1 MTLDWTGY
9 DYLAAR
15 LERQPQGYLLTA
27 QQRGELRRYLLRT
40 LPPAT
45 FNPGETG
52 HGEAIRTAIA
62 QALREKVLVDV
73 SLSADPATVSR
84 LYAETVGLGP
94 LDALLAD
101 ETVTSVTANGPG
113 LLMVERL
120 DRSGVSF
127 VPGFDTA
134 DSLLRAMDALAQRA
148 GRALTPAEPGIELV
162 WDDPNGPATRVHLNL
177 LGRKAPFLALRRG
190 RRQAFPLGHYV
201 AGGRM
206 SGEMASFLAEAVRA
220 GISIVVTGMPGSGKT
235 ALLEALLHLTTPAG
249 GHVVLIEDDPEV
261 NVGGL
266 THVSAFQVPRPRP
279 GQEAP
284 VGFLGLVL
292 ASLRMNCRS
301 ILVCGEVRGAEAGA
315 IIAVMPSYRAVWMTV
330 HGTSPVDGLERLV
343 AAAQMGGTRPPSP
356 FSGGRQEQLVR
367 RNLAAGLQLIVQMDR
382 LADDRIVVAGVYWLE
397 GLGDGSRRPTLPAPL
412 RQGRVLG
419 GADESGTAQS
429 LHPGEGWSLMPIFQ
443 VRQQVEAGELTVDWQ
458 TEPGFR
464 WPGQV
469 AARLAMA
476 ELQAGSLDD
485 STFQAELATAQAAL
499 EGNQAVE
506 ATRRLSNLYNLAPGE
521 DGRQAVLQLLRQALL
536 AQPARWETLLEDAV
550 ELKSRVERLAKE
562 SDWTQAAQ
570 VLETAGRDPEIT
582 VALVQLGIEA
592 LRAQIAAGVQALADV
607 GKSIDHAAR
616 LAEAGQYWEA
626 LSVLAGL
633 SLEKLPA
640 QSVEQV
646 AEMQAGQLR
655 LLQTRAEAG
664 DEDGDRVAR
673 TILRL
678 LPATYQDLHR
688 WAGHRLNGH
697 GQPQAALQDLLP
709 ALRPT
714 PPPGDDDDQQALYT
728 QACLALSA
736 GDRELA
742 RQLLRRLGN
751 YRAAQRLLNSL
762 EER

>member
-1 MTLDWTGY
+1 MNDWTGY

-27 QQRGELRRYLLRT
+27 QQRAELRRYLLRA
-40 LPPAT
+40 LPPAA
-45 FNPGETG
+45 FNPGEVS
-52 HGEAIRTAIA
+52 HGEVIRAAIA

-73 SLSADPATVSR
+73 TLSPDPSTVGR

-101 ETVTSVTANGPG
+101 ETVTSVTANGAG

-127 VPGFDTA
+127 VPGFDTG

-148 GRALTPAEPGIELV
+148 GRSLTPAEPVVDLV
-162 WDDPNGPATRVHLNL
+162 WDDPDGPATRVHLNL

-206 SGEMASFLAEAVRA
+206 SGEMAAFLAEAVRA
-220 GISIVVTGMPGSGKT
+220 GVSIVVTGMPGSGKT

-249 GHVVLIEDDPEV
+249 GHVVLVEDDPEV

-356 FSGGRQEQLVR
+356 FSGGRQEHLVR

-382 LADDRIVVAGVYWLE
+382 LADDRIVIAGVYWLE
-397 GLGDGSRRPTLPAPL
+397 GLANTG
-412 RQGRVLG
+412 QGW
-419 GADESGTAQS
+419 E
-429 LHPGEGWSLMPIFQ
+429 LMPIFR
-443 VRQQVEAGELTVDWQ
+443 VQQKVADGALEIAWES
-458 TEPGFR
+458 EPGFR
-464 WPGQV
+464 WPDDV

-476 ELQAGSLDD
+476 ELQAGSLDEA
-485 STFQAELATAQAAL
+485 TFQTELATAQAAL
-499 EGNQAVE
+499 EGNQVVE
-506 ATRRLSNLYNLAPGE
+506 ASRRLSNLCNLAPGE
-521 DGRQAVLQLLRQALL
+521 EGRQAVSRLLRQALL
-536 AQPARWETLLEDAV
+536 AQPARWERLLEDAAEMKTQV
-550 ELKSRVERLAKE
+550 EHLLERR
-562 SDWTQAAQ
+562 DWIQAAQ
-570 VLETAGRDPEIT
+570 ILETAGQDPEIA
-582 VALVQLGIEA
+582 VALEQLGMEA
-592 LRAQIAAGVQALADV
+592 LHAQVATGMQALAELATAK
-607 GKSIDHAAR
+607 GRALR
-616 LAEAGQYWEA
+616 LAEAGQHWEA
-626 LSVLAGL
+626 LTVLAGL
-633 SLEKLPA
+633 PLERFPTEA
-640 QSVEQV
+640 ADRVV
-646 AEMQAGQLR
+646 EMQVQQMAALQARADAGEE
-655 LLQTRAEAG
+655 EAG
-664 DEDGDRVAR
+664 RVAR
-673 TILRL
+673 SILRL
-678 LPATYQDLHR
+678 LPLAQEDLR
-688 WAGHRLNGH
+688 SWAEQHLGDSWLVEVDTQEG
-697 GQPQAALQDLLP
+697 LVF
-709 ALRPT
+709 
-714 PPPGDDDDQQALYT
+714 PGWLTTQLDDDERQTLYT

-736 GDRELA
+736 GDRAQA
-742 RQLLRRLGN
+742 RQLLQQVGS
-751 YRAAQRLLNSL
+751 YRSAQRLMQSM
-762 EER
+762 EE

>member
-1 MTLDWTGY
+1 MNDWTGY

-27 QQRGELRRYLLRT
+27 QQRGELRRYLLRA
-40 LPPAT
+40 LPPAA

-52 HGEAIRTAIA
+52 HGETIRAAIT
-62 QALREKVLVDV
+62 QALREKVLADV
-73 SLSADPATVSR
+73 ALSPDPATVSR

-94 LDALLAD
+94 LDALLTD

-127 VPGFDTA
+127 VPGFDTG

-148 GRALTPAEPGIELV
+148 GRSLTPAEPVIDLV
-162 WDDPNGPATRVHLNL
+162 WDDPDGPATRVHLNL

-206 SGEMASFLAEAVRA
+206 SGEMAAFLAEAVKA
-220 GISIVVTGMPGSGKT
+220 GVSIVVTGMPGSGKT
-235 ALLEALLHLTTPAG
+235 ALLEALLHLTTPG
-249 GHVVLIEDDPEV
+249 QGHVVLIEDDPEV

-292 ASLRMNCRS
+292 ASLRMNCRG

-382 LADDRIVVAGVYWLE
+382 LADDRIVVAGIYWLE
-397 GLGDGSRRPTLPAPL
+397 AIPSG
-412 RQGRVLG
+412 GRDDTGPDWDL
-419 GADESGTAQS
+419 
-429 LHPGEGWSLMPIFQ
+429 LPIFQ
-443 VRQQVEAGELTVDWQ
+443 VRQQVEAGELIVDWQ
-458 TEPGFR
+458 IEPVFR
-464 WPGQV
+464 WPDDV

-476 ELQAGSLDD
+476 ELQASSLDEV
-485 STFQAELATAQAAL
+485 TFQAELATAQAAL

-521 DGRQAVLQLLRQALL
+521 EGRQAVLRLLRQALL

-550 ELKSRVERLAKE
+550 ETRTQLEHLLER
-562 SDWTQAAQ
+562 SDWVQAAQ
-570 VLETAGRDPEIT
+570 ILETAGQDPET
-582 VALVQLGIEA
+582 AVALDQIGTENLH
-592 LRAQIAAGVQALADV
+592 AQVAAGMQALADLA
-607 GKSIDHAAR
+607 SARDRAAR
-616 LAEAGQYWEA
+616 LTEAGQHWGA

-633 SLEKLPA
+633 PLERVPPEA
-640 QSVEQV
+640 
-646 AEMQAGQLR
+646 AGQVVE
-655 LLQTRAEAG
+655 LQAEQLAALQGGADAG
-664 DEDGDRVAR
+664 EEDAARVAR

-678 LPATYQDLHR
+678 LPQAHGGLRAWAERHLDGPWQPGAEISDDLAPPR
-688 WAGHRLNGH
+688 RLT
-697 GQPQAALQDLLP
+697 ALP
-709 ALRPT
+709 
-714 PPPGDDDDQQALYT
+714 DDDERQALYT
-728 QACLALSA
+728 QACLALST
-736 GDRELA
+736 GDREQA
-742 RQLLRRLGN
+742 RQLLHQVGG
-751 YRAAQRLLNSL
+751 YRAAQRLLQSM
-762 EER
+762 EE

>member
-27 QQRGELRRYLLRT
+27 QQRAELRRYLLRA
-40 LPPAT
+40 LPPAA
-45 FNPGETG
+45 FNPGDVG
-52 HGEAIRTAIA
+52 HGEAIRAAIA
-62 QALREKVLVDV
+62 QALREKVLADV
-73 SLSADPATVSR
+73 ALSPDPGTVSR

-120 DRSGVSF
+120 DRSGVAF
-127 VPGFDTA
+127 VLGFDTA

-148 GRALTPAEPGIELV
+148 GRSLTPAEPVIDLV
-162 WDDPNGPATRVHLNL
+162 WDDPDGPATRVHLNL

-206 SGEMASFLAEAVRA
+206 SGEMAAFLAEAVRA
-220 GISIVVTGMPGSGKT
+220 GVSIVVTGMPGSGKT

-249 GHVVLIEDDPEV
+249 GHVVLVEDDPEV

-356 FSGGRQEQLVR
+356 FSGGRQEHLVR

-382 LADDRIVVAGVYWLE
+382 LADDRIVIAGVYWLE
-397 GLGDGSRRPTLPAPL
+397 GLANTG
-412 RQGRVLG
+412 QGW
-419 GADESGTAQS
+419 E
-429 LHPGEGWSLMPIFQ
+429 LMPIFR
-443 VRQQVEAGELTVDWQ
+443 VQQKVADGALEITWESD
-458 TEPGFR
+458 PDFR
-464 WPGQV
+464 WPDDV

-476 ELQAGSLDD
+476 ELQSGTLDEAA
-485 STFQAELATAQAAL
+485 FQAELATAQAAL
-499 EGNQAVE
+499 ESYQATE
-506 ATRRLSNLYNLAPGE
+506 ATRRLTSLYNLAPGDE
-521 DGRQAVLQLLRQALL
+521 QRRTVLQLLRQALL
-536 AQPARWETLLEDAV
+536 AQPARWEDLLDTARKTKDRLE
-550 ELKSRVERLAKE
+550 ELARRR
-562 SDWTQAAQ
+562 DWGQAEQ
-570 VLETAGRDPEIT
+570 VLATADQDPEAV
-582 VALVQLGIEA
+582 VALEQVDVEA
-592 LRAQIAAGVQALADV
+592 LRPQITSGLEALVALDRARD
-607 GKSIDHAAR
+607 KAAR
-616 LAEAGQYWEA
+616 LAQAEQRWEA

-633 SLEKLPA
+633 PLEKLPA

-688 WAGHRLNGH
+688 WAGGSTELAEVRCLNGH

-714 PPPGDDDDQQALYT
+714 PPPGDDDQQALYT

-736 GDRELA
+736 SDRDLA

-751 YRAAQRLLNSL
+751 YRAAQRLLKSL

>member
-1 MTLDWTGY
+1 MNDWTGY

-52 HGEAIRTAIA
+52 HGEAIRAAIA
-62 QALREKVLVDV
+62 QALRDKVLVDV

-101 ETVTSVTANGPG
+101 ETVTSVTANGAG

-127 VPGFDTA
+127 VPGFDTG

-148 GRALTPAEPGIELV
+148 GRSLTPAEPVIDLV
-162 WDDPNGPATRVHLNL
+162 WDDPDGPATRVHLNL

-206 SGEMASFLAEAVRA
+206 SGEMAAFLAEAVRA
-220 GISIVVTGMPGSGKT
+220 GVSIVVTGMPGSGKT
-235 ALLEALLHLTTPAG
+235 ALLEALLHLTTPAR

-261 NVGGL
+261 NVAGL

-367 RNLAAGLQLIVQMDR
+367 RNLAAGLQLIAQMDR
-382 LADDRIVVAGVYWLE
+382 LADDRIVVAGVYWLK
-397 GLGDGSRRPTLPAPL
+397 GLGNVD
-412 RQGRVLG
+412 
-419 GADESGTAQS
+419 SGWD
-429 LHPGEGWSLMPIFQ
+429 LLPIFQ
-443 VRQQVEAGELTVDWQ
+443 VRQQVEAGELAVDWQ

-464 WPGQV
+464 WPDEV

-476 ELQAGSLDD
+476 EIQAGSLDEV
-485 STFQAELATAQAAL
+485 TFQAELVTAQAAL
-499 EGNQAVE
+499 EGNQAVV
-506 ATRRLSNLYNLAPGE
+506 AARRLSNLYNLAPGE
-521 DGRQAVLQLLRQALL
+521 EGRQAALQLLRQALL

-550 ELKSRVERLAKE
+550 ELKSRVERLAEK

-570 VLETAGRDPEIT
+570 VLETARQDPEIA
-582 VALVQLGIEA
+582 VALDQLGIEA
-592 LRAQIAAGVQALADV
+592 LRAQIAAGAQALADV

-616 LAEAGQYWEA
+616 LAEVGQHWEA
-626 LSVLAGL
+626 LSVLVGLPLENLSAETASQVIEMRADQLAALQARADAG
-633 SLEKLPA
+633 ED
-640 QSVEQV
+640 
-646 AEMQAGQLR
+646 AG
-655 LLQTRAEAG
+655 
-664 DEDGDRVAR
+664 RVAR
-673 TILRL
+673 AILRL
-678 LPATYQDLHR
+678 LPQTHGDLR
-688 WAGHRLNGH
+688 AWAKRHVDGAWQAEAEVPPDVVPNRRLM
-697 GQPQAALQDLLP
+697 PS
-709 ALRPT
+709 
-714 PPPGDDDDQQALYT
+714 PGDDEERQALYT

-736 GDRELA
+736 GDRAQA
-742 RQLLRRLGN
+742 RQLLHQVGG
-751 YRAAQRLLNSL
+751 YRAAQRLLQSL
-762 EER
+762 EE

>member
-27 QQRGELRRYLLRT
+27 QQRGELRRYLLRA
-40 LPPAT
+40 LPPAA
-45 FNPGETG
+45 FNPGEVS
-52 HGEAIRTAIA
+52 HGEAIRAVIA
-62 QALREKVLVDV
+62 QALREKVLVDITF
-73 SLSADPATVSR
+73 SPDSSTVGR

-127 VPGFDTA
+127 VPGFDTG

-148 GRALTPAEPGIELV
+148 GRSLTPAEPVVDLV

-206 SGEMASFLAEAVRA
+206 SGEMAAFLSEAVRA
-220 GISIVVTGMPGSGKT
+220 GVSIVVTGMPGSGKT

-261 NVGGL
+261 HVGGL
-266 THVSAFQVPRPRP
+266 SHVSAFQAPRPRP

-315 IIAVMPSYRAVWMTV
+315 IIAVMPSYRAVWLTV

-382 LADDRIVVAGVYWLE
+382 LADDRIVIAGIYWLE
-397 GLGDGSRRPTLPAPL
+397 GLSDEG
-412 RQGRVLG
+412 QGWDLV
-419 GADESGTAQS
+419 
-429 LHPGEGWSLMPIFQ
+429 PIFQ
-443 VRQQVEAGELTVDWQ
+443 VRQQAEVGELTVDWQ
-458 TEPGFR
+458 IEPGFR
-464 WPGQV
+464 WPDEV

-476 ELQAGSLDD
+476 ELQASSLDEA
-485 STFQAELATAQAAL
+485 TFQAELATAQAAL

-506 ATRRLSNLYNLAPGE
+506 AVRRLGNLYNLAPGE
-521 DGRQAVLQLLRQALL
+521 EGRRAVLQLLRQALL
-536 AQPARWETLLEDAV
+536 AQPARWETLLEDAA
-550 ELKSRVERLAKE
+550 EIKNRVERLVE
-562 SDWTQAAQ
+562 RRDWVQAAQ
-570 VLETAGRDPEIT
+570 ILETAGQDPET
-582 VALVQLGIEA
+582 AVALDQLGIEE
-592 LRAQIAAGVQALADV
+592 LRVRTAAGMQVCTDTASVTDR
-607 GKSIDHAAR
+607 AAS
-616 LAEAGQYWEA
+616 LAEAGQHWQA
-626 LSVLAGL
+626 LSTLAGL
-633 SLEKLPA
+633 PLEKLPA
-640 QSVEQV
+640 EAASQV
-646 AEMQAGQLR
+646 AEMQAEQLDALRIRADAGQ
-655 LLQTRAEAG
+655 
-664 DEDGDRVAR
+664 EDVERVAR

-678 LPATYQDLHR
+678 LPQMYEDLR
-688 WAGHRLNGH
+688 AWAERCMDESW
-697 GQPQAALQDLLP
+697 QPETEVLHDIIPNRMLMPSP
-709 ALRPT
+709 A
-714 PPPGDDDDQQALYT
+714 DDDERQALYT

-736 GDRELA
+736 GDRAQA
-742 RQLLRRLGN
+742 RQLLQQVGG
-751 YRAAQRLLNSL
+751 YRAAQRLLQSM
-762 EER
+762 EE

>member
-1 MTLDWTGY
+1 MNDWTGY

-27 QQRGELRRYLLRT
+27 QQRGDLRRYLLRT

-45 FNPGETG
+45 FNPGEMG
-52 HGEAIRTAIA
+52 HGEAIRAAIA

-73 SLSADPATVSR
+73 TLSPDPSTVSR

-127 VPGFDTA
+127 VPGFDTG

-148 GRALTPAEPGIELV
+148 GRSLTPAEPVIDLV
-162 WDDPNGPATRVHLNL
+162 WDDPDGPATRVHLNL

-190 RRQAFPLGHYV
+190 RRQAFSLGHYV

-206 SGEMASFLAEAVRA
+206 SGEMAAFLAEAVRA
-220 GISIVVTGMPGSGKT
+220 GVSIVVTGMPGSGKT
-235 ALLEALLHLTTPAG
+235 ALLEALLHLTTPAQ

-382 LADDRIVVAGVYWLE
+382 LADDRIVIAGVYWLE
-397 GLGDGSRRPTLPAPL
+397 GLGDGSQRSALPAPL
-412 RQGRVLG
+412 RQWRVLG
-419 GADESGTAQS
+419 GAGESTTAQS
-429 LHPGEGWSLMPIFQ
+429 LHPGEGWGLMPIFQ
-443 VRQQVEAGELTVDWQ
+443 VRQQVEAGELIVDWQ

-464 WPGQV
+464 WPDEV

-476 ELQAGSLDD
+476 ELQAGSLDEV
-485 STFQAELATAQAAL
+485 TFQAELATAQAAL
-499 EGNQAVE
+499 EGNQVVE
-506 ATRRLSNLYNLAPGE
+506 ASRRLSNLYGLAPGE
-521 DGRQAVLQLLRQALL
+521 QGRQAVLRLLRQALL
-536 AQPARWETLLEDAV
+536 AQPARWERLLEDALEMKTQV
-550 ELKSRVERLAKE
+550 EHLLERR
-562 SDWTQAAQ
+562 DWMQAAQ
-570 VLETAGRDPEIT
+570 ILDTGGQDPEMD
-582 VALVQLGIEA
+582 VALEQLGIEA
-592 LRAQIAAGVQALADV
+592 LRAQVAAGMEALADLATAEDRV
-607 GKSIDHAAR
+607 AS
-616 LAEAGQYWEA
+616 LAEAGQHWQA
-626 LSVLAGL
+626 LSTLAGL
-633 SLEKLPA
+633 PLEKLPA
-640 QSVEQV
+640 ETAIHVV
-646 AEMQAGQLR
+646 GMQAEQLNALRIRADAGQ
-655 LLQTRAEAG
+655 
-664 DEDGDRVAR
+664 EDVERVAR
-673 TILRL
+673 ATLRL
-678 LPATYQDLHR
+678 LPQMYEDLR
-688 WAGHRLNGH
+688 AWAERHVDGAR
-697 GQPQAALQDLLP
+697 QPEVEVPPDTVPKRMLISSP
-709 ALRPT
+709 A
-714 PPPGDDDDQQALYT
+714 DDDERQALYT

-736 GDRELA
+736 GDRVQA
-742 RQLLRRLGN
+742 RQLLQQVGG
-751 YRAAQRLLNSL
+751 YRAAQRLLQNM
-762 EER
+762 EE

>member
-1 MTLDWTGY
+1 MNDWTGY

-45 FNPGETG
+45 FNPGEAG
-52 HGEAIRTAIA
+52 HGEAIRAAIA

-101 ETVTSVTANGPG
+101 ETVTSVTANGAG

-127 VPGFDTA
+127 VPGFDTG

-148 GRALTPAEPGIELV
+148 GRSLTPAEPVIDLV
-162 WDDPNGPATRVHLNL
+162 WDDPDGPATRVHLNL

-206 SGEMASFLAEAVRA
+206 SGEMAAFLAEAVRA
-220 GISIVVTGMPGSGKT
+220 GVSIVVTGMPGSGKT

-382 LADDRIVVAGVYWLE
+382 LADDRIVVAGIYWLK
-397 GLGDGSRRPTLPAPL
+397 GL
-412 RQGRVLG
+412 
-419 GADESGTAQS
+419 ADAASGWD
-429 LHPGEGWSLMPIFQ
+429 LLPIFQ
-443 VRQQVEAGELTVDWQ
+443 VHQRVDVGELTVDWR

-464 WPGQV
+464 WPDEV

-476 ELQAGSLDD
+476 ELQAGSLDEV
-485 STFQAELATAQAAL
+485 TFQAELATAQAAL
-499 EGNQAVE
+499 EGNQVAE
-506 ATRRLSNLYNLAPGE
+506 ASRRLSNLYGLAPGE
-521 DGRQAVLQLLRQALL
+521 EGRQAALRLLRQALL
-536 AQPARWETLLEDAV
+536 AQPARWERLLEDAA
-550 ELKSRVERLAKE
+550 EMK
-562 SDWTQAAQ
+562 TQAEHLLERRDWMQASQ
-570 VLETAGRDPEIT
+570 ILETAGQDPEVD
-582 VALVQLGIEA
+582 VALEQLGMET
-592 LRAQIAAGVQALADV
+592 LRAQVAAGMEALADLATAKDRV
-607 GKSIDHAAR
+607 AR
-616 LAEAGQYWEA
+616 LAEAGQHWEV
-626 LSVLAGL
+626 LTVLAGL
-633 SLEKLPA
+633 PLERVPNEA
-640 QSVEQV
+640 ADQV
-646 AEMQAGQLR
+646 VEMQARHLATLR
-655 LLQTRAEAG
+655 VRADAG
-664 DEDGDRVAR
+664 EEDAGRVAR
-673 TILRL
+673 CILRL
-678 LPATYQDLHR
+678 LPLTQEGLR
-688 WAGHRLNGH
+688 SWAERHVGDSWRAEVDTQEGLASPRRLTA
-697 GQPQAALQDLLP
+697 QLE
-709 ALRPT
+709 
-714 PPPGDDDDQQALYT
+714 DDERQALYT

-736 GDRELA
+736 SDRAQA
-742 RQLLRRLGN
+742 RQLLQQVGG
-751 YRAAQRLLNSL
+751 YRAAQRLLQSL
-762 EER
+762 EE

>member
-1 MTLDWTGY
+1 MNDWTGY

-45 FNPGETG
+45 FNPGEAG
-52 HGEAIRTAIA
+52 HGEAIRAAIA
-62 QALREKVLVDV
+62 QGLREKVLVDV
-73 SLSADPATVSR
+73 SLSADPAMVSR

-127 VPGFDTA
+127 VPGFDTG

-148 GRALTPAEPGIELV
+148 GRSLTPAEPVIDLV
-162 WDDPNGPATRVHLNL
+162 WDDPDGPATRVHLNL

-201 AGGRM
+201 AQGRM
-206 SGEMASFLAEAVRA
+206 SSEMAAFLGEAVRA
-220 GISIVVTGMPGSGKT
+220 GVSIVVTGMPGSGKT

-315 IIAVMPSYRAVWMTV
+315 IIAVMPSYRAVWLTV

-356 FSGGRQEQLVR
+356 FSGGRQEHLVR

-397 GLGDGSRRPTLPAPL
+397 GLGDGSQRPALP
-412 RQGRVLG
+412 VLG

-429 LHPGEGWSLMPIFQ
+429 LHPGEGWGLMPIFQ

-464 WPGQV
+464 WPDEV

-476 ELQAGSLDD
+476 ELQAGSLDEV
-485 STFQAELATAQAAL
+485 TFQAELATAQAAL
-499 EGNQAVE
+499 EGNQVAE
-506 ATRRLSNLYNLAPGE
+506 ASRRLASLYNLAPGDE
-521 DGRQAVLQLLRQALL
+521 QRRTVLQLLRQALL
-536 AQPARWETLLEDAV
+536 AQPARWEDLLDTARKTKGRLE
-550 ELKSRVERLAKE
+550 ELARRH
-562 SDWTQAAQ
+562 DWGQAEQ
-570 VLETAGRDPEIT
+570 VLATADQDPEAV
-582 VALVQLGIEA
+582 VALEQVDVEA
-592 LRAQIAAGVQALADV
+592 LRPQIASGLETLVALDRARD
-607 GKSIDHAAR
+607 KAAR
-616 LAEAGQYWEA
+616 LAKAEQRWEA

-633 SLEKLPA
+633 PLEKLPA

-678 LPATYQDLHR
+678 LPTTYQDLHR
-688 WAGHRLNGH
+688 WAGRRLNGH

-714 PPPGDDDDQQALYT
+714 PPPGGDDDQQALYT

-736 GDRELA
+736 SDRELA

-751 YRAAQRLLNSL
+751 YRAAQRLLKSL

>member
-1 MTLDWTGY
+1 MNDWTGY

-27 QQRGELRRYLLRT
+27 QQRGELRRYLLRA

-52 HGEAIRTAIA
+52 HGEAIRAAIA

-73 SLSADPATVSR
+73 TLSPDPSTVDR

-94 LDALLAD
+94 LDTLLAD

-127 VPGFDTA
+127 VPGFDTG

-148 GRALTPAEPGIELV
+148 GRSLTPAEPVVDLV
-162 WDDPNGPATRVHLNL
+162 WDDPEGPATRVHLNL

-190 RRQAFPLGHYV
+190 RRQAFPLAHYV

-206 SGEMASFLAEAVRA
+206 SGEMAAFLNEAVRA
-220 GISIVVTGMPGSGKT
+220 GVSIVVTGMPGSGKT
-235 ALLEALLHLTTPAG
+235 ALLEALLHLTTSAG

-315 IIAVMPSYRAVWMTV
+315 IVAVMPSYRAVWMTV

-382 LADDRIVVAGVYWLE
+382 LADDRIVVAGVYWLK
-397 GLGDGSRRPTLPAPL
+397 GLGNADLGWELLP
-412 RQGRVLG
+412 V
-419 GADESGTAQS
+419 
-429 LHPGEGWSLMPIFQ
+429 FQ
-443 VRQQVEAGELTVDWQ
+443 VRQRVEAGELAVDWQ

-464 WPGQV
+464 WPDEI
-469 AARLAMA
+469 AARLAMV
-476 ELQAGSLDD
+476 ELQARSLDEG
-485 STFQAELATAQAAL
+485 TFQAEIAMAQAAL
-499 EGNQAVE
+499 EGNQPVE
-506 ATRRLSNLYNLAPGE
+506 ATRRLSNLYNLAPGKE
-521 DGRQAVLQLLRQALL
+521 GRGTVLQLLYQALL
-536 AQPARWETLLEDAV
+536 AQPARWELALDGARQTRAHLECLVAESAWFQAGQILEAV
-550 ELKSRVERLAKE
+550 S
-562 SDWTQAAQ
+562 
-570 VLETAGRDPEIT
+570 RDPEAA
-582 VALVQLGIEA
+582 VALEQIGVED
-592 LRAQIAAGVQALADV
+592 LRTCVGSGLEALADLDRALER
-607 GKSIDHAAR
+607 SAR
-616 LAEAGQYWEA
+616 LGEAGQHWDA
-626 LSVLAGL
+626 LAVLTGL
-633 SLEKLPA
+633 PLESLP
-640 QSVEQV
+640 
-646 AEMQAGQLR
+646 
-655 LLQTRAEAG
+655 AEAG
-664 DEDGDRVAR
+664 DRVIQAQAGHLQALQSRVDDDVESEATDEKRVAR
-673 TILRL
+673 AILRL
-678 LPATYQDLHR
+678 LPARYEDLHLWASKR
-688 WAGHRLNGH
+688 WDGPT
-697 GQPQAALQDLLP
+697 PQAEILADEAP
-709 ALRPT
+709 MRHLRPL
-714 PPPGDDDDQQALYT
+714 PDDDDERQTLYT
-728 QACLALSA
+728 QACLALST
-736 GDRELA
+736 GDRAQA
-742 RQLLRRLGN
+742 RQLLQQVGA
-751 YRAAQRLLNSL
+751 YRAAQRLLKNL
-762 EER
+762 EEA

>member
-52 HGEAIRTAIA
+52 HGEAIRAAIA

-73 SLSADPATVSR
+73 TLSPDPSTVGR

-101 ETVTSVTANGPG
+101 ETVTSVMANGAG

-127 VPGFDTA
+127 VPGFDTG

-148 GRALTPAEPGIELV
+148 GRSLTPAEPVIDLV
-162 WDDPNGPATRVHLNL
+162 WDDPDGPATRVHLNL

-206 SGEMASFLAEAVRA
+206 SGEMAAFLSEAVRA
-220 GISIVVTGMPGSGKT
+220 GVSIVVTGMPGSGKT

-249 GHVVLIEDDPEV
+249 GHVVLVEDDPEV

-356 FSGGRQEQLVR
+356 FSGGRQEHLVR

-382 LADDRIVVAGVYWLE
+382 LADDRIVVAGIYWLE
-397 GLGDGSRRPTLPAPL
+397 GLGDEG
-412 RQGRVLG
+412 QGW
-419 GADESGTAQS
+419 D
-429 LHPGEGWSLMPIFQ
+429 LMPIFQ
-443 VRQQVEAGELTVDWQ
+443 VRQQVEAGELIVDWQ

-464 WPGQV
+464 WPDEV

-476 ELQAGSLDD
+476 ELQAGSLDEV
-485 STFQAELATAQAAL
+485 TFQAELATAQAAL
-499 EGNQAVE
+499 EGNQVIE
-506 ATRRLSNLYNLAPGE
+506 ATRRLNNLYHLTPGE
-521 DGRQAVLQLLRQALL
+521 EGRQAVLRLLRPALL
-536 AQPARWETLLEDAV
+536 AQPARWERLLEDAL
-550 ELKSRVERLAKE
+550 EMKTRVEHL
-562 SDWTQAAQ
+562 
-570 VLETAGRDPEIT
+570 LEGRDWMQASQILDVGGQDPEMD
-582 VALVQLGIEA
+582 VALEQLGMET
-592 LRAQIAAGVQALADV
+592 LRAQVAAGMEALADLATAEDRV
-607 GKSIDHAAR
+607 AS
-616 LAEAGQYWEA
+616 LAEAGHHWQV
-626 LSVLAGL
+626 LSTLAGL
-633 SLEKLPA
+633 PLEKL
-640 QSVEQV
+640 S
-646 AEMQAGQLR
+646 AEAAIHVVGMQAEQLNALRIRADAGQ
-655 LLQTRAEAG
+655 
-664 DEDGDRVAR
+664 EDVERVAR
-673 TILRL
+673 ATLRL
-678 LPATYQDLHR
+678 LPQVYEDLR
-688 WAGHRLNGH
+688 AWAERHVDGAWQAEAEALPNTVPNRRLM
-697 GQPQAALQDLLP
+697 PS
-709 ALRPT
+709 
-714 PPPGDDDDQQALYT
+714 GDDDERQALYT

-736 GDRELA
+736 GDRAQA
-742 RQLLRRLGN
+742 RQLLKKVGG
-751 YRAAQRLLNSL
+751 YRAAQRLLQSM
-762 EER
+762 EE